1 MNEILAIELS
11 LRRGL
16 IGLVSFLRDDATLK
30 SFLEDYGAEWQLY
43 IETEMDEITLPLFF
57 SLFYALFKSKYGDN
71 IAARA
76 FLADPL

>member
-57 SLFYALFKSKYGDN
+57 LFFMLFSN
-71 IAARA
+71 PNMAII
-76 FLADPL
+76 